1 MKKILLCIISA
12 VLILSIGILP
22 QRIIGSVT
30 HYNIIKPIR
39 EHYQPQLTCS
49 GHVMAKEGI
58 RLVVNGNVVV
68 KEITAENG
76 SWVTA
81 GQVIAVTDAPDI
93 AETFLSQSLD
103 APAAQ
108 MNSSELASLAA
119 QYGVEIPAGS
129 SGNVAAIE
137 KAATITPTPKVAKA
151 PISGIITWN
160 DISEGRFIPSGS
172 LFCTI
177 LGLDNYKAVVQVPA
191 EEASLITLGA
201 EAIISGSEIDNK
213 KYTGVVTSVGNSVS
227 RGVTAG
233 GYSAV
238 IDVEIAV
245 SAPVDSMRHGAG
257 VSCVIATGAPE
268 EILTLPYEAIHQDDE
283 NNEYVYLAV
292 NNILKKQY
300 ILTGIELADTIEVR
314 KGISGD
320 AVVAAIPTDKPESR
334 YILEHGD
341 EQDK

>member
-30 HYNIIKPIR
+30 RYSIMEPTR
-39 EHYQPQLTCS
+39 ERYQPQLTCS
-49 GHVMAKEGI
+49 GYVMAKEGV

-68 KEITAENG
+68 KEMTAENG

-81 GQVIAVTDAPDI
+81 GQVIAITDAPDI

-108 MNSSELASLAA
+108 INSLELASLAA
-119 QYGVEIPAGS
+119 QYGVEMPAN
-129 SGNVAAIE
+129 GNANIAAIE
-137 KAATITPTPKVAKA
+137 KAASVTPTPKVAKA

-160 DISEGRFIPSGS
+160 DVSEGRFIPSGS

-191 EEASLITLGA
+191 EEASLITIGA
-201 EAIISGSEIDNK
+201 KATISGSEIDNL
-213 KYTGVVTSVGNSVS
+213 KYMGVVTSVGNSVA

-238 IDVEIAV
+238 ISVEITVA
-245 SAPVDSMRHGAG
+245 APVDSMRHGAG
-257 VSCVIATGAPE
+257 ISCVIATGEPE
-268 EILTLPYEAIHQDDE
+268 EMLTLPYEAIHQDDK

-292 NNILKKQY
+292 NNVLKKQY
-300 ILTGIELADTIEVR
+300 ILTGIELADTIQVR

-320 AVVAAIPTDKPESR
+320 AVVASVPTDKPESR
-334 YILEHGD
+334 YILEHIE
-341 EQDK
+341 EQNK